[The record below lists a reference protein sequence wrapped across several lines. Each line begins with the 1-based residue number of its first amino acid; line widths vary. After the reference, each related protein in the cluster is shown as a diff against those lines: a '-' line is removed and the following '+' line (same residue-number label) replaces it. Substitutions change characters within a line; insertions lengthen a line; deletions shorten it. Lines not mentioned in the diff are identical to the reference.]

1 MFQDIGLTVLTSL
14 VLIMIS
20 VPPIL
25 FLIWYVHD
33 RRQSQHSVLRNFPL
47 LGRVRYFL
55 EMMGP
60 ELRQYMFD
68 ADDEGRPFSRIDFS
82 NIVIQ
87 GKYLKTVIGFGSK
100 RDFEKPG
107 LYIRNS
113 MFPKQKEEMRVMIS
127 PKIRTKRYVGTE
139 GLFSRKE
146 HLEEV
151 EVSPWTVPD
160 EDAIIIGPDC
170 KEPWK
175 VRGPVGMSAMSY
187 GALGENAISSIS

>member
-33 RRQSQHSVLRNFPL
+33 RKQSQHSVLRNFPL

-68 ADDEGRPFSRIDFS
+68 ADDEGRPFSRVDFS

-87 GKYLKTVIGFGSK
+87 GKYLKTVETVQA
-100 RDFEKPG
+100 DF
-107 LYIRNS
+107 LDTY
-113 MFPKQKEEMRVMIS
+113 F
-127 PKIRTKRYVGTE
+127 
-139 GLFSRKE
+139 L
-146 HLEEV
+146 
-151 EVSPWTVPD
+151 
-160 EDAIIIGPDC
+160 IIAAFIT
-170 KEPWK
+170 
-175 VRGPVGMSAMSY
+175 
-187 GALGENAISSIS
+187 SSI